1 MTALSTED
9 MRRAGEIAHPARPVR
24 DIAIEVALA
33 TGIPLV
39 SILGPWR
46 GKNNVTQARQLIYYI
61 AHQQGISDPA
71 IGRAMGRDHT
81 TVRFGRLA
89 EQARRDVAKQSDCG

>member
-1 MTALSTED
+1 MMTLSTED
-9 MRRAGEIAHPARPVR
+9 MRRAESIAHPVRPVR

-39 SILGPWR
+39 SILGPLR
-46 GKNNVTQARQLIYYI
+46 GKKNVTLARQLIYFI
-61 AHQQGISDPA
+61 AHQKGISDPA

-89 EQARRDVAKQSDCG
+89 EQARRDVAKA